1 MLRAVALPPAR
12 RVGPAVIVVLAAGYA
27 VLWFAAWPGGQP
39 TISYVGQFCGAEAV
53 LLLSIGLVLIST
65 LPWVETWFDGIDRAA
80 IWHRRVAITGVVLL
94 IPHIVLAANPHRSSL
109 GPPLAIIGVAG
120 LVILAG
126 WAILP
131 RWRAMLPSALH
142 GPVLAIRDAPGVR
155 QLRRAVGGYE
165 RWRYVHRATGL
176 FVAAGFAHGLLDGT
190 PFTRAPLLR
199 WTLVAIGGTGLA
211 FYVYREVLARHFVPL
226 LDYQVDSVRQVGTG
240 IAEIALVPLGRPV
253 AFAPGQ
259 FAMLFLEGK
268 DGWHRHPFTITS
280 SPQERVLSFAI
291 KALGDDTSLLREF
304 VKPGMP
310 AVIGGPFGR
319 FSHEKGTGSQL
330 WIAGG
335 IGVTPFLS
343 WLRALDSHPLRGPVD
358 FFYLYSS
365 ADIPYAEEIK
375 ALADRYDMVHVHFV
389 DSSSEGHLTAERVM
403 ATVGESPDTL
413 SVFLCGPAGMVR
425 SFQTGFRHA
434 GVASR
439 HIYREYF
446 DLR

>member
-1 MLRAVALPPAR
+1 MLRVAALPPAR
-12 RVGPAVIVVLAAGYA
+12 RIGPAAIIVLVAAYA
-27 VLWFAAWPGGQP
+27 VLWFAARPGGQP
-39 TISYVGQFCGAEAV
+39 TGSYVGQLCGAESV
-53 LLLSIGLVLIST
+53 LLLSVGLLLIST
-65 LPWVETWFDGIDRAA
+65 LPWIETWFDGIDRAA
-80 IWHRRVAITGVVLL
+80 IWHRRVAISGVILL
-94 IPHIVLAANPHRSSL
+94 IPHIALSANPHKSSL
-109 GPPLAIIGVAG
+109 GPPLAIVGTAG
-120 LVILAG
+120 LLILAA

-131 RWRAMLPSALH
+131 RWRDLIPAALH
-142 GPVLAIRDAPGVR
+142 RPVLAIRSVPVVR
-155 QLRRAVGGYE
+155 HLRKMLGGYE
-165 RWRYVHRATGL
+165 LWRSVHRATGL

-190 PFTRAPLLR
+190 PFPHAPLLR
-199 WTLVAIGGTGLA
+199 WTFVAIGGTGLA
-211 FYVYREVLARHFVPL
+211 FYVYREAFARHFVPL
-226 LDYQVDSVRQVGTG
+226 HDYQVDSVREIGAG

-291 KALGDDTSLLREF
+291 KALGDSTSQLREF
-304 VKPGMP
+304 VRPGMP

-319 FSHEKGTGSQL
+319 FSYEKGTSRQL

-358 FFYLYSS
+358 FFYTS
-365 ADIPYAEEIK
+365 ASAELPYAEEIR
-375 ALADRYDMVHVHFV
+375 ALADRHEMVHVHFV
-389 DSSSEGHLTAERVM
+389 NSNSEGHLTAERVL
-403 ATVGESPDTL
+403 AAAGGSLNSL

-425 SFQTGFRHA
+425 NLQTDCRRA

-439 HIYREYF
+439 HIHREYF
-446 DLR
+446 DWR